1 MKPDPYITAAGRNPT
16 KLGQNGSSCGSRV
29 RTLAILIA
37 CYPKAHDLGRL
48 VQYDYLT
55 VHSADADGPPS
66 LHPPLP
72 LRSGELLVRRGLIES
87 GLRLM
92 MSRSLVRRE
101 LHVQGFLYG
110 AEDSAASFLDNMTS
124 PYIVALRNRADWVT
138 ATFDELRADE
148 VDAIVKRLFE
158 AWTIEFQPSASGPQ
172 ADLLS

>member
-1 MKPDPYITAAGRNPT
+1 MVEEAMTDETPT
-16 KLGQNGSSCGSRV
+16 PFNSALETGV

-101 LHVQGFLYG
+101 LSVEGFLYS
-110 AEDSAASFLDNMTS
+110 AEDSAASFLDNVKS
-124 PYIVALRNRADWVT
+124 SYILALRDRAEWV
-138 ATFDELRADE
+138 AAAFDQLSADEL
-148 VDAIVKRLFE
+148 DAIIKGLFE
-158 AWTIEFQPSASGPQ
+158 AWTIEFQPIHTGSQGQ
-172 ADLLS
+172 LL

>member
-1 MKPDPYITAAGRNPT
+1 MEERAMTDERPNPFNSALET
-16 KLGQNGSSCGSRV
+16 GV

-92 MSRSLVRRE
+92 MSRSLVRRDF
-101 LHVQGFLYG
+101 HVQGLLYS
-110 AEDSAASFLDNMTS
+110 ADDSAASFLDNIKS
-124 PYIVALRNRADWVT
+124 PYIVALRDRAEWVAT
-138 ATFDELRADE
+138 TFDTLSTDE
-148 VDAIVKRLFE
+148 IDSIVRRLFE
-158 AWTIEFQPSASGPQ
+158 SWTIEFQPVQSGRQ
-172 ADLLS
+172 EDLL

>member
-1 MKPDPYITAAGRNPT
+1 MTDGIPSPFNSALETG
-16 KLGQNGSSCGSRV
+16 V

-101 LHVQGFLYG
+101 LRVQGVLYA
-110 AEDSAASFLDNMTS
+110 AEDSAASFLDNINS
-124 PYIVALRNRADWVT
+124 HYVVALRSRADWVA
-138 ATFDELRADE
+138 ATFDDLSADDL
-148 VDAIVKRLFE
+148 DAIVKRLFE
-158 AWTIEFQPSASGPQ
+158 AWTIEFQPGRSGPQ
-172 ADLLS
+172 AEPLS

>member
-1 MKPDPYITAAGRNPT
+1 MT
-16 KLGQNGSSCGSRV
+16 NGTPSPFNSALETGV

-55 VHSADADGPPS
+55 VHSADADGPSS

-72 LRSGELLVRRGLIES
+72 LRSGELLVRRVLVES

-101 LHVQGFLYG
+101 LHAQGFLYG
-110 AEDSAASFLDNMTS
+110 AEDSAASFLDNMKS
-124 PYIVALRNRADWVT
+124 LYIAALRNRAEWV
-138 ATFDELRADE
+138 ADAFDELSADE
-148 VDAIVKRLFE
+148 LNAIVKRLFE
-158 AWTIEFQPSASGPQ
+158 AWTIEFQPSPSGPQ
-172 ADLLS
+172 AELLS

>member
-1 MKPDPYITAAGRNPT
+1 MTDGTPSPFNSALETGI
-16 KLGQNGSSCGSRV
+16 

-101 LHVQGFLYG
+101 FHVQGFLYS
-110 AEDSAASFLDNMTS
+110 ADDSAASFLDNMKS
-124 PYIVALRNRADWVT
+124 PYILALRDRAKWVA
-138 ATFDELRADE
+138 ATFDALSAD
-148 VDAIVKRLFE
+148 DLDTIVRRLFE
-158 AWTIEFQPSASGPQ
+158 SWTIEFQPVQPGPQ
-172 ADLLS
+172 ASLL

>member
-1 MKPDPYITAAGRNPT
+1 MTDVLPSPFNSALETG
-16 KLGQNGSSCGSRV
+16 V

-37 CYPKAHDLGRL
+37 CYPTAHDLGRL

-55 VHSADADGPPS
+55 VHSGDANGPPS

-101 LHVQGFLYG
+101 PHAQGILYG
-110 AEDSAASFLDNMTS
+110 AEDSAASFLDNMKS
-124 PYIVALRNRADWVT
+124 SYIVELRNRAEWVA
-138 ATFDELRADE
+138 ATFDQLSADE
-148 VDAIVKRLFE
+148 LDAIVKRLFE
-158 AWTIEFQPSASGPQ
+158 AWTIEFQPVQTSLKAG
-172 ADLLS
+172 LFK

>member
-1 MKPDPYITAAGRNPT
+1 MTYGTASPFNSALETG
-16 KLGQNGSSCGSRV
+16 V

-37 CYPKAHDLGRL
+37 CYPKENDLDRL

-101 LHVQGFLYG
+101 FRVQGFLYG
-110 AEDSAASFLDNMTS
+110 AEDSAASFLDNIKS
-124 PYIVALRNRADWVT
+124 SYIIDLRNRAEWVA
-138 ATFDELRADE
+138 ATFDHLSTDELDG
-148 VDAIVKRLFE
+148 VVKRLFE
-158 AWTIEFQPSASGPQ
+158 AWTIEFQPIQTGLQ
-172 ADLLS
+172 GELL

>member
-1 MKPDPYITAAGRNPT
+1 MTDGTPSPFNSALETG
-16 KLGQNGSSCGSRV
+16 V

-37 CYPKAHDLGRL
+37 CYPKAHDLSRL

-101 LHVQGFLYG
+101 LHIQGFLYS
-110 AEDSAASFLDNMTS
+110 ADDSAASFLDNVKS
-124 PYIVALRNRADWVT
+124 PYILALRDRAEWVA
-138 ATFDELRADE
+138 ATFDALSAD
-148 VDAIVKRLFE
+148 DLASIVRRLFE
-158 AWTIEFQPSASGPQ
+158 SWTIEFQPVQSGLR
-172 ADLLS
+172 AELL

>member
-1 MKPDPYITAAGRNPT
+1 MDEAALTDGT
-16 KLGQNGSSCGSRV
+16 SSPFNSALETGV

-92 MSRSLVRRE
+92 MSRALVRRE
-101 LHVQGFLYG
+101 LHVQGLLYR
-110 AEDSAASFLDNMTS
+110 ADDSAASFLDNMKS
-124 PYIVALRNRADWVT
+124 AYIVALRERAEWV
-138 ATFDELRADE
+138 AAAFDALSAD
-148 VDAIVKRLFE
+148 DLDSIVRRLFE
-158 AWTIEFQPSASGPQ
+158 SWTIEFQPVQAGPQ
-172 ADLLS
+172 ADLL

>member
-1 MKPDPYITAAGRNPT
+1 MSDGRPSPFNST
-16 KLGQNGSSCGSRV
+16 LETGV
-29 RTLAILIA
+29 RTLAVLVA

-101 LHVQGFLYG
+101 LSAEGLLYG
-110 AEDSAASFLDNMTS
+110 AEDAAGAFLDNMQS
-124 PYIVALRNRADWVT
+124 SYIVELRNRADWV
-138 ATFDELRADE
+138 ADVFDKVSAHDL
-148 VDAIVKRLFE
+148 DAVVKRVFE
-158 AWTIEFQPSASGPQ
+158 AWTIEFQPVQVGSQ
-172 ADLLS
+172 AELL